1 MKRALFIGMN
11 EMNRERKNE
20 MNISN
25 AIGYKRVLVLM
36 HFWTIESRSMATSK
50 KPTNQ
55 SNGSLSL

>member
-25 AIGYKRVLVLM
+25 AIGYKRVLVSCIFGRIRTGL
-36 HFWTIESRSMATSK
+36 
-50 KPTNQ
+50 
-55 SNGSLSL
+55 